1 MLRRNPPRLNQL
13 THEQGRILEK
23 RLTTETDDFN
33 RFLRTAPESA
43 VPQGERTEREAY
55 RYQKVGSLL
64 MRSQLDCHD
73 PRLPGHGVFDIK
85 TRACLP
91 IRHDRAN
98 WIVSWLGSA
107 RCSSAARRPTSHRSP
122 HSKRGVQL
130 RLTGSGK

>member
-1 MLRRNPPRLNQL
+1 MRD
-13 THEQGRILEK
+13 EQGRILEK

-33 RFLRTAPESA
+33 RFLRSAPESA
-43 VPQGERTEREAY
+43 VPQDERTEREAY
-55 RYQKVGSLL
+55 RYRKVGSLL

-98 WIVSWLGSA
+98 WIVSWLGSVQ
-107 RCSSAARRPTSHRSP
+107 RCSGAARWAIPHRSVRP
-122 HSKRGVQL
+122 KRGVEA
-130 RLTGSGK
+130 RLTGSGKQRL